1 MELVVKVSSKDLK
14 KYDNASIFLFGLE
27 NFSSVEPFT
36 VTIDELRKL
45 KSEYK
50 DKKFFLAI
58 DRNLFNRDLDAL
70 EEILLE
76 IDKLSI
82 EGIMFY
88 DLAVLNM
95 ALRLKIKTPLIW
107 NQDFLVTN
115 YETCRY
121 YLEEG
126 VKGAV
131 LSSVLT
137 ISEVLEIAKNVSM
150 DLFVPVFGYQSM
162 AFSKRKLISNYYDN
176 FNLDNKKL
184 SSHILERGR
193 RYSIKESKFGTKL
206 LSDEVLNGIMEVGK
220 LKESNVKYLI
230 LSSEGIS
237 DTAFKE
243 VLDCYL
249 LALKDYSLEELN
261 QRIVSLIPN
270 SSSIFFNRK
279 TIYKVKK

>member
-1 MELVVKVSSKDLK
+1 MELVVKVSSKDLG
-14 KYDNASIFLFGLE
+14 KYKNASTFLFGLE
-27 NFSSVEPFT
+27 GFSSVEAFT
-36 VTIDELRKL
+36 INLDELANL

-58 DRNLFNRDLDAL
+58 DRNLFNDDLVAL
-70 EEILLE
+70 EEVLLE
-76 IDKLSI
+76 IDKLLI
-82 EGIMFY
+82 EGVMFY

-121 YLEEG
+121 YLDEG

-137 ISEVLEIAKNVSM
+137 TSEILDIAKNVSM
-150 DLFVPVFGYQSM
+150 DLFVPIFGYQSM

-176 FNLDNKKL
+176 FALDDKK
-184 SSHILERGR
+184 SSLHILERGK
-193 RYSIKESKFGTKL
+193 RYLIKESKFGTKL
-206 LSDEVLNGIMEVGK
+206 LSDEVLNGIMEVCK
-220 LKESNVKYLI
+220 LNDAGVKYLI
-230 LSSEGIS
+230 LSSE
-237 DTAFKE
+237 DMPFDVFEK

-249 LALKDYSLEELN
+249 LALDGYSLEELN

>member
-1 MELVVKVSSKDLK
+1 MELVVKVSSKDLG
-14 KYDNASIFLFGLE
+14 KYKNASTFLFGLE
-27 NFSSVEPFT
+27 GFSSVEAFT
-36 VTIDELRKL
+36 ISLDELANL

-58 DRNLFNRDLDAL
+58 DRNLFNDDLVAL
-70 EEILLE
+70 EEVLLE
-76 IDKLSI
+76 IDKLLI
-82 EGIMFY
+82 EGVMFY

-121 YLEEG
+121 YLDEG

-137 ISEVLEIAKNVSM
+137 TSEILDIAKNVSM
-150 DLFVPVFGYQSM
+150 DLFVPIFGYQSM

-176 FNLDNKKL
+176 FALDDKK
-184 SSHILERGR
+184 SSLHILERGK
-193 RYSIKESKFGTKL
+193 RYLIKESKFGTKL
-206 LSDEVLNGIMEVGK
+206 LSDEVLNGIMEVCK
-220 LKESNVKYLI
+220 LNDAGVKYLI
-230 LSSEGIS
+230 LSSE
-237 DTAFKE
+237 DMPFDVFEK

-249 LALKDYSLEELN
+249 LALDGYSLEELN